1 MPMARGAWSRE
12 RPVPPPIMERMH
24 LVAITSFIA
33 GLIVV
38 IVGAELIVR
47 GGSRVGALLGVSPMV
62 LGLTVVAIGT
72 STPELAVGLTA
83 AAEGNGGLA
92 VGNIA
97 GTNIVNILL
106 ILGLSAWILPLKVQL
121 LSLKLDLPVMVGSAL
136 ALLWMAWDGLLS
148 RQEGAWMVAASV
160 LYTIAMVRLSR
171 RESLPIQQE
180 FSREYSAKN
189 ILPRVATLQGTV
201 SVLMLAAGIVV
212 AVVGAELLVSG
223 AVDIAKSLGVSDAVV
238 GLTIVAIGTSAPEL
252 ATTIMGTLKNERDI
266 AIGNLIGSSTYNIL
280 FILGVTSLASPA
292 GVPVDAPLL
301 HIDLPLAALVA
312 LVCVPVFASDRL
324 ISRKEGACFVAAYAV
339 YLGTLIFWRA
349 SVPAW
354 PMICWQP
361 WCWRAIVRC
370 WWHRP

>member
-1 MPMARGAWSRE
+1 M
-12 RPVPPPIMERMH
+12 
-24 LVAITSFIA
+24 
-33 GLIVV
+33 
-38 IVGAELIVR
+38 
-47 GGSRVGALLGVSPMV
+47 
-62 LGLTVVAIGT
+62 
-72 STPELAVGLTA
+72 
-83 AAEGNGGLA
+83 
-92 VGNIA
+92 GNIA

-106 ILGLSAWILPLKVQL
+106 ILGLSAWIMPLKVQL

-324 ISRKEGACFVAAYAV
+324 ISRKKGACFVAAYAV

-349 SVPAW
+349 
-354 PMICWQP
+354 
-361 WCWRAIVRC
+361 
-370 WWHRP
+370 